1 MQAVYDYL
9 IVGSGAGGSAAA
21 YRLAR
26 SGASVLLLERGHRL
40 PRDGSTL
47 DVGKV
52 LREGAF
58 RSKEAFLDPAGRAI
72 LPGEYANLG
81 GKTKWYG
88 AALLRF
94 APHEFAA
101 DPAHQCPA
109 WPITYD
115 DIAPYYA
122 EAEALLGVR
131 TFPVEPDLA
140 RIVARFRA
148 NGHAWRDEPLPVG
161 LAPEI
166 LAHPQEAKHFDGFA
180 SAAGL
185 KSDGERL
192 LERVRDR
199 ANLAIH
205 TGRHVV
211 ALTPSTAGPQQVA
224 GVVCADGAVYRARC
238 VLLAGGALHS
248 PRLLQTYLE
257 TSGLA
262 ARLPAYASV
271 GRHYKYHVLT
281 AMLALARRPVTD
293 VLRKTTLLL
302 ADGFP
307 HSSVQNTGYVDGE
320 ILATEAPGFVPRWLA
335 DALGRRVY
343 GFWLT
348 TEDGSHPANRVSA
361 ANGSGRPTLDYDVR
375 RLQPAYAEHR
385 RLVRAVRNGL
395 VRAGYVPISKPI
407 PLAGSA
413 HACGTLMA
421 GADPARAV
429 VDADGRVHGMENL
442 YAVDGSVLTRSS
454 RANPALTIYAWALR
468 VADRLAAGRARA

>member
-9 IVGSGAGGSAAA
+9 IIGSGAGGSAAA

-26 SGASVLLLERGHRL
+26 SGAAVLLLERGHRL

-58 RSKEAFLDPAGRAI
+58 RSKESFLDRAGKVI
-72 LPGEYANLG
+72 VPGEYANLG

-109 WPITYD
+109 WPISYD

-131 TFPVEPDLA
+131 TFPVEPDLQK
-140 RIVARFRA
+140 IVARFRA
-148 NGHAWRDEPLPVG
+148 NGHAWRDQLIPVG

-166 LAHPQEAKHFDGFA
+166 LAHPEEAKHFDGFA
-180 SAAGL
+180 SAVGL

-199 ANLAIH
+199 TNLSIQ
-205 TGRHVV
+205 TGKHVA
-211 ALTPSTAGPQQVA
+211 ALVPSSGDPRRVD
-224 GVVCADGAVYRARC
+224 GVVCADGSAYRARR

-257 TSGLA
+257 TTGLA
-262 ARLPAYASV
+262 ARLPAYANV
-271 GRHYKYHVLT
+271 GRNYKYHVLT
-281 AMLALARRPVTD
+281 AMLALSRRPVND
-293 VLRKTTLLL
+293 ILRKTALLL
-302 ADGFP
+302 SEEFP

-320 ILATEAPGFVPRWLA
+320 ILATEAPGLTPQWLSNT
-335 DALGRRVY
+335 LGRRAY

-361 ANGSGRPTLDYDVR
+361 ANGAGRPTIDYDVR
-375 RLQPAYAEHR
+375 RLRPAFDEHR
-385 RLVRAVRNGL
+385 RMVRAVRNGL
-395 VRAGYVPISKPI
+395 ISAGYLPISKPI
-407 PLAGSA
+407 PIVGSA

-421 GADPARAV
+421 GEDPRRSV
-429 VDADGRVHGMENL
+429 VDAEGRVHGLHNL
-442 YAVDGSVLTRSS
+442 HAVDGSVLTRSS
-454 RANPALTIYAWALR
+454 RANPALTIYAWSLR
-468 VADRLAAGRARA
+468 VADRLSRAPA

>member
-1 MQAVYDYL
+1 MQTVYDYL

-21 YRLAR
+21 YRLTRA
-26 SGASVLLLERGHRL
+26 GASVLLLERGHRL

-52 LREGAF
+52 LRDGVF
-58 RSKEAFLDPAGRAI
+58 RSQESFHDRSGQVI
-72 LPGEYANLG
+72 FPGEYANLG

-101 DPAHQCPA
+101 DAAHQCPA
-109 WPITYD
+109 WPIAYA
-115 DIAPYYA
+115 DIEPYYA

-131 TFPVEPDLA
+131 TFPIESDLS
-140 RIVARFRA
+140 RIVGRFRA
-148 NGHAWRDEPLPVG
+148 NGHAWRDQALPVG

-166 LAHPQEAKHFDGFA
+166 LAHPNEAKHFDGFA

-192 LERVRDR
+192 LERVRDS
-199 ANLAIH
+199 ANLTIQ
-205 TGRHVV
+205 TGKPV
-211 ALTPSTAGPQQVA
+211 AALLPSARNPRRLD
-224 GVVCADGAVYRARC
+224 GVVCADGKTYRARN

-257 TSGLA
+257 ASSLA
-262 ARLPAYASV
+262 TVLPAYANV
-271 GRHYKYHVLT
+271 GRNYKYHVLT
-281 AMLALARRPVTD
+281 AMLALSPRHVTD
-293 VLRKTTLLL
+293 VLRKTALLL
-302 ADGFP
+302 ADEFP

-320 ILATEAPGFVPRWLA
+320 ILATEAPAFTPRWLSN
-335 DALGRRVY
+335 ALGRRAY

-348 TEDGSHPANRVSA
+348 TEDGSHPENRVIA

-375 RLQPAYAEHR
+375 RLRPAQDEHR

-395 VRAGYVPISKPI
+395 IAAGYLPISKPI
-407 PLAGSA
+407 PIVGSA

-421 GADPARAV
+421 GDDPARSV
-429 VDADGRVHGMENL
+429 VGPDGRVHGLENI

-454 RANPALTIYAWALR
+454 RANPALTIYAWSLR
-468 VADRLAAGRARA
+468 VADRLARTAAA

>member
-1 MQAVYDYL
+1 MQPVYDYL
-9 IVGSGAGGSAAA
+9 IIGSGAGGSAAA
-21 YRLAR
+21 YRLAQ
-26 SGASVLLLERGHRL
+26 SGATVLLLERGHRL

-52 LREGAF
+52 LRDGAF
-58 RSKEAFLDPAGRAI
+58 RSHESFQDRAGNVI
-72 LPGEYANLG
+72 VPGEYANLG

-94 APHEFAA
+94 ARHEFAA
-101 DPAHQCPA
+101 DDAHQCPA
-109 WPITYD
+109 WPIGYAD
-115 DIAPYYA
+115 LEPYYA

-140 RIVARFRA
+140 KIVGRFRE
-148 NGHAWRDEPLPVG
+148 NGRAWRDEPLPIG
-161 LAPEI
+161 LSPEI
-166 LAHPQEAKHFDGFA
+166 YAHPEEAKHFDGFA

-199 ANLAIH
+199 ANLVIQ
-205 TGRHVV
+205 TGRPV
-211 ALTPSTAGPQQVA
+211 AALVPSAADARRVD
-224 GVVCADGAVYRARC
+224 GVVCADGTTYRARN

-262 ARLPAYASV
+262 AVLPAYASV
-271 GRHYKYHVLT
+271 GRNYKYHVLT
-281 AMLALARRPVTD
+281 AMLALSPRPVTD
-293 VLRKTTLLL
+293 VLRKTALLL
-302 ADGFP
+302 ADEFP
-307 HSSVQNTGYVDGE
+307 HSTVQNTGYVDGE

-335 DALGRRVY
+335 DMLGRRAY

-348 TEDGSHPANRVSA
+348 TEDGSHPANRVIA
-361 ANGSGRPTLDYDVR
+361 ANGSGRPTIDYDVR
-375 RLQPAYAEHR
+375 RLRPAHDEHR

-395 VRAGYVPISKPI
+395 VAAGYLPISKPI
-407 PLAGSA
+407 PIVGSA

-421 GADPARAV
+421 GDDPARSV
-429 VDADGRVHGMENL
+429 VGADGRVHGLENI

-468 VADRLAAGRARA
+468 VADRLARTAA